1 MDRNLDNLLVDFET
15 FKGWIVDDLNS
26 HFINKELMVSQVAK
40 TNIGMRTGINIKGE
54 NKIPMATIYIENMYD
69 EYLKGES
76 YNTVLNNAIRV
87 LKADV
92 GDGIKNTLQEFN
104 FDNREQILSK
114 AYCEVIG
121 IKGNKKM
128 LYSMPYIKVEDMAI
142 IYKLLISENDEGL
155 AAIKVNNQILDD
167 TGISLK
173 ELHERAI
180 INTQDFF
187 PVELISMPLMFGM
200 EVNDRTSMFI
210 LTNRQRTNGA
220 MAAFYPGAL
229 QKVAKSLCK
238 DIYVLP
244 SSIHEVILMPD
255 TGENVSE
262 LRALVKDMN
271 RNVVSKEDK
280 LTDSVYRFRLGDER
294 LSLCKEGLNRN
305 RGLER

>member
-1 MDRNLDNLLVDFET
+1 MNKTWVDFL
-15 FKGWIVDDLNS
+15 V
-26 HFINKELMVSQVAK
+26 
-40 TNIGMRTGINIKGE
+40 
-54 NKIPMATIYIENMYD
+54 
-69 EYLKGES
+69 
-76 YNTVLNNAIRV
+76 
-87 LKADV
+87 
-92 GDGIKNTLQEFN
+92 N
-104 FDNREQILSK
+104 FDSREQILSK

-155 AAIKVNNQILDD
+155 ATIKVTNQILDNM
-167 TGISLK
+167 GISLQ
-173 ELHERAI
+173 ELHECAMA
-180 INTQDFF
+180 NTQSFF
-187 PVELISMPLMFGM
+187 PA
-200 EVNDRTSMFI
+200 EVVLRPQIFDIVGINSPFI
-210 LTNRQRTNGA
+210 YVLTNRQTTNGA
-220 MAAFYPGAL
+220 IAAFYPGEL
-229 QKVAKSLCK
+229 QKVVDTLCK
-238 DIYVLP
+238 DIYILP

-280 LTDSVYRFRLGDER
+280 LTDSVYQFRSGDER